1 MERKK
6 KQPYSQ
12 PTTYTNHIQ
21 LQVGQCG
28 NQIGGEFW
36 KQLCLEH
43 GINPGDGTL
52 KELPSTTTTTT
63 TNPSSAPNSTYSSS
77 GGSSTSHAIATGED
91 MVVVDDRKDV
101 FFYQSD
107 DDRYTPR
114 ALLMDLEPRVV
125 LHKLAHS
132 NQKLFNP
139 ENVFCSH
146 DGGGAGNNWASG
158 YRQGQEFHEQVF
170 DMMDREADNSDSLE
184 GFVLCHSIAGGTGSG
199 MGSYLLERLNDHF
212 PKKLVQTYSVFP
224 SWQDQQSDVVVQPYN
239 SLLTLK
245 RLTLNADAVVVLDN
259 MALNRIAVERL
270 RIANPTVDHLNS
282 LVATIMAASTTTLRY
297 PSYMNNDLI
306 GLLATLIPTPR
317 CHFLMTG
324 YTPIELAAE
333 SGGEMLSMG
342 IRKTTVLDVMRRLT
356 QPKNVMVSANTK
368 NSGCYIS
375 MLNII
380 QEGGGNTI
388 DPTDI
393 HKALQRIRDKSSLNF
408 IPWGPAS
415 VQVALARKSPFVQTR
430 HKVSGFLLANHTSMA
445 ELFDRLLTQYDLIKK
460 RNAFLDPY
468 RREPMFADSLD
479 EFDHARETV
488 QNLVDE
494 YRACERA
501 DYVNF
506 GFSSSSSTTTT
517 TTAAVMAAAATTRTT
532 TAAAATN
539 NTNAAT
545 TTTTAVGSTTLAA
558 SAAAVLQTRRQQQQQ
573 QQPISQPS
581 SSSLRSY

>member
-1 MERKK
+1 M
-6 KQPYSQ
+6 
-12 PTTYTNHIQ
+12 
-21 LQVGQCG
+21 
-28 NQIGGEFW
+28 
-36 KQLCLEH
+36 CLEH
-43 GINPGDGTL
+43 GIEAGDGTL
-52 KELPSTTTTTT
+52 KELPTTTTHESTPSTTT
-63 TNPSSAPNSTYSSS
+63 PSPFTRST
-77 GGSSTSHAIATGED
+77 
-91 MVVVDDRKDV
+91 VDDRKDV

-114 ALLMDLEPRVV
+114 ALLLDLEPRVV
-125 LHKLAHS
+125 NKLAHA

-139 ENVFCSH
+139 ENVFVSS

-158 YRQGQEFHEQVF
+158 FRQGQEHAEQIL
-170 DMMDREADNSDSLE
+170 DMIDREADNSDSLE
-184 GFVLCHSIAGGTGSG
+184 GFVFCHSIAGGTGSG

-212 PKKLVQTYSVFP
+212 PKKIIQTYSVFP

-259 MALNRIAVERL
+259 TALNRIAVERL
-270 RIANPTVDHLNS
+270 RINNPSVDHLNS

-324 YTPIELAAE
+324 YTPLELPE
-333 SGGEMLSMG
+333 SDGVG

-368 NSGCYIS
+368 SGKYIS

-380 QEGGGNTI
+380 QGNHV

-393 HKALQRIRDKSSLNF
+393 HKALQRIRDKSALNF

-415 VQVALARKSPFVQTR
+415 IQVALARKSPFVETR
-430 HKVSGFLLANHTSMA
+430 HKVSGFLLANHTSIA
-445 ELFDRLLTQYDLIKK
+445 DLFDRLIGQYDMIKK
-460 RNAFLDPY
+460 RNAFLDQY

-488 QNLVDE
+488 ANLVEE
-494 YRACERA
+494 YRACERP
-501 DYVNF
+501 DYVQYGYNNH
-506 GFSSSSSTTTT
+506 GTASTV
-517 TTAAVMAAAATTRTT
+517 AAGATSG
-532 TAAAATN
+532 APS
-539 NTNAAT
+539 AT
-545 TTTTAVGSTTLAA
+545 TTTRA
-558 SAAAVLQTRRQQQQQ
+558 
-573 QQPISQPS
+573 
-581 SSSLRSY
+581 Y

>member
-1 MERKK
+1 MPREII
-6 KQPYSQ
+6 
-12 PTTYTNHIQ
+12 T

-52 KELPSTTTTTT
+52 KEVPPGGGGTTTTTT
-63 TNPSSAPNSTYSSS
+63 TNFGSATTN
-77 GGSSTSHAIATGED
+77 
-91 MVVVDDRKDV
+91 MVDDRKDV

-132 NQKLFNP
+132 AQKLFNP

-270 RIANPTVDHLNS
+270 RITNPTVDHLNS

-324 YTPIELAAE
+324 YTPIELAADE
-333 SGGEMLSMG
+333 DSGGELLSVG

-380 QEGGGNTI
+380 QEGGGRGNNSI

-494 YRACERA
+494 YRACERP

-506 GFSSSSSTTTT
+506 GFSTLTAATSNNNNNNNRSANTS
-517 TTAAVMAAAATTRTT
+517 TAAVASSTMTMGQAATPL
-532 TAAAATN
+532 
-539 NTNAAT
+539 
-545 TTTTAVGSTTLAA
+545 SK
-558 SAAAVLQTRRQQQQQ
+558 QHHHQQQQQ
-573 QQPISQPS
+573 QQQSAQAQPS